1 MKLSIRSVLLL
12 ASLGLCHAYAAQSG
26 TLKWSDEFNMSA
38 GSKPDAAKWAYDLG
52 AGGWGNNE
60 LETYTSDAANASV
73 VYDPDATDGRALAI
87 TAIKTS
93 SGYTSARI
101 KTQGLFSTTC
111 GRIEARLKLP
121 KGKGIWPAF
130 WMLGDNITSVGWPKC
145 GELDIMEN
153 LGHEVSKL
161 YGTLHGQ
168 GYDIGGNFS
177 FSGVDPSIG
186 YHSYGIQWSPGVVKW
201 YIDGYN
207 YCTVKQSQL
216 AAGQTWAFDLPEF
229 IILNLA
235 VGGNWPGNPD
245 SSTVFPQTYYVDY
258 VRVYEDG
265 PAAPATVG
273 ALAQA
278 DGSVRVSWSP
288 AAQDGGSAVKSYKLE
303 RATNSDFSAGLTS
316 FDVGTSTAYRDSG
329 VAPGATYYYRVTV
342 TNTDGTAS
350 TASSTA
356 SVLAQAAQSSGGSGV
371 RFINVSSRCRVGT
384 GDDVAIVGFSV
395 NGSGSAK
402 VLVRVVGPTLGLF
415 GVSGVIPHPVLTVY
429 DSTNKPLAVN
439 LGWTSGGQTAE
450 LKSAF
455 DAVGAFGLSETT
467 PTDCAVLI
475 TLPPG
480 NYTAIASGA
489 QDSTGV
495 AILEAYLVP

>member
-1 MKLSIRSVLLL
+1 MKLSIRSLLLL
-12 ASLGLCHAYAAQSG
+12 ASLGLCHVHAATSG
-26 TLKWSDEFNMSA
+26 TLKWSDEFNQA
-38 GSKPDAAKWAYDLG
+38 VGSKPDASKWTYDLG

-73 VYDPDATDGRALAI
+73 VYDPDATDGKALAI

-93 SGYTSARI
+93 TGYTSARI

-121 KGKGIWPAF
+121 RGKGIWPAF

-145 GELDIMEN
+145 GELDIMEY
-153 LGHEVSKL
+153 LGHETGKI
-161 YGTLHGQ
+161 YGTLHGS
-168 GYDIGGNFS
+168 GYDIGGNFT
-177 FSGVDPSIG
+177 FSGVDPS
-186 YHSYGIQWSPGVVKW
+186 YLYYTYGIQWSPGVVKW
-201 YIDGYN
+201 FINGYN

-245 SSTVFPQTYYVDY
+245 ATTVFPQTYYVDY

-265 PAAPATVG
+265 PAAPAAVG
-273 ALAQA
+273 AIAQG
-278 DGSVRVSWSP
+278 DGSVRVSWAP
-288 AAQDGGSAVKSYKLE
+288 PAQDGGSAVKSYKVE
-303 RATNSDFSAGLTS
+303 RATDAGFTAGLTS
-316 FDVGTSTAYRDSG
+316 FDAGTTTAYRDAAV
-329 VAPGATYYYRVTV
+329 VAGTTYYYRVSV
-342 TNTDGTAS
+342 TNTDGAVS
-350 TASSTA
+350 GSESI
-356 SVLAQAAQSSGGSGV
+356 SVVAQSPQSTGGSGV
-371 RFINVSSRCRVGT
+371 RFTNVSSRCRVGK

-395 NGSGSAK
+395 NGSGTAK
-402 VLVRVVGPTLGLF
+402 VLVRVVGPTLGTF
-415 GVSGVIPHPVLTVY
+415 GVSGVIQHPVLTVY
-429 DSTNKPLAVN
+429 DSANRPIAVN
-439 LGWTSGGQTAE
+439 LGWTGGGQTAE
-450 LKSAF
+450 LKTAF

-467 PTDCAVLI
+467 VADCALLI

-480 NYTAIASGA
+480 NYTAMASGA

-495 AILEAYLVP
+495 AIVEAYLVP

>member
-12 ASLGLCHAYAAQSG
+12 ASLGLCHAHAATSG
-26 TLKWSDEFNMSA
+26 TLKWSDEFSLTV
-38 GSKPDAAKWAYDLG
+38 GSKPDATKWTYDLG

-73 VYDPDATDGRALAI
+73 VYDPDATDGKALAI
-87 TAIKTS
+87 TAIKTA
-93 SGYTSARI
+93 SGYSSARI

-130 WMLGDNITSVGWPKC
+130 WMLGDNISTVGWPKC

-153 LGHEVSKL
+153 LGHEFSKI

-168 GYDIGGNFS
+168 GYDIGGNTS
-177 FSGVDPSIG
+177 FSGVDPTAG
-186 YHSYGIQWSPGVVKW
+186 YHTYAIQWSPAVVKW
-201 YIDGYN
+201 YVDGYN

-245 SSTVFPQTYYVDY
+245 ATTVFPQTYYVDY

-265 PAAPATVG
+265 PAAPTAVG
-273 ALAQA
+273 ALAQG
-278 DGSVRVSWSP
+278 DGSVRVSWAP
-288 AAQDGGSAVKSYKLE
+288 PAQDGGSAVKSYKLE
-303 RATNSDFSAGLTS
+303 RATDANFSVGLTS
-316 FDVGTSTAYRDSG
+316 FSTGTATAYRDAG
-329 VAPGATYYYRVTV
+329 VVAGTTYYYRVSV
-342 TNTDGTAS
+342 TNTDGVTSNA
-350 TASSTA
+350 TPL
-356 SVLAQAAQSSGGSGV
+356 SVVAQSAQSAGGSGV
-371 RFINVSSRCRVGT
+371 RFTNVSSRCRVGK

-395 NGSGSAK
+395 NGSGTAK

-415 GVSGVIPHPVLTVY
+415 GVAGVIEHPMLTVY
-429 DSTNKPLAVN
+429 DSGGRPLAVN
-439 LGWTSGGQTAE
+439 LGWTGAGQTAE
-450 LKSAF
+450 LKTAF
-455 DAVGAFGLSETT
+455 DAVGAFGLSEAT
-467 PTDCAVLI
+467 TDCALLI

-495 AILEAYLVP
+495 AIVEAYLVP

>member
-1 MKLSIRSVLLL
+1 MKQLLCSVLLL
-12 ASLGLCHAYAAQSG
+12 AGLGLCHVHAAASG
-26 TLKWSDEFNMSA
+26 TLKWSDEFNQA
-38 GSKPDAAKWAYDLG
+38 VGSKPDASKWTYDLG
-52 AGGWGNNE
+52 SGGWGNNE
-60 LETYTSDAANASV
+60 LETYTSDAANASI
-73 VYDPDATDGRALAI
+73 VYDPDATDGKALAI

-101 KTQGLFSTTC
+101 KTQGLFSTTR

-121 KGKGIWPAF
+121 RGKGIWPAF
-130 WMLGDNITSVGWPKC
+130 WMLGDNIATAGWPAC

-153 LGHEVSKL
+153 LGHEIGKI
-161 YGTLHGQ
+161 YGTLHGS
-168 GYDIGGNFS
+168 GYDIGGNFT
-177 FSGVDPSIG
+177 FSGVDPS
-186 YHSYGIQWSPGVVKW
+186 YLYYTYSIQWSPGIVRW
-201 YIDGYN
+201 FINGYN

-216 AAGQTWAFDLPEF
+216 ASGQTWAFDLPEF

-245 SSTVFPQTYYVDY
+245 STTVFPQTYYVDY

-273 ALAQA
+273 ALAQG

-288 AAQDGGSAVKSYKLE
+288 AAEDGGSAVKAYKVE
-303 RATNSDFSAGLTS
+303 RATKADFSTGLTS
-316 FDVGTSTAYRDSG
+316 FDAGTGTAYRDVG
-329 VAPGATYYYRVTV
+329 VAAGTTYYYRVTV
-342 TNTDGTAS
+342 TNTDG
-350 TASSTA
+350 ASSA
-356 SVLAQAAQSSGGSGV
+356 ASDPVSVLAQAAQSAGGSGV
-371 RFINVSSRCRVGT
+371 RFTNVSSRCRVGK

-395 NGSGSAK
+395 NGTGTAK
-402 VLVRVVGPTLGLF
+402 VLVRVVGPTLGIF
-415 GVSGVIPHPVLTVY
+415 GVSGVIEHPVLTVY
-429 DSTNKPLAVN
+429 DANSKPIAVN
-439 LGWTSGGQTAE
+439 LGWTSGGQTAD

-467 PTDCAVLI
+467 VTDCALLI

-495 AILEAYLVP
+495 AIVEAYLVP